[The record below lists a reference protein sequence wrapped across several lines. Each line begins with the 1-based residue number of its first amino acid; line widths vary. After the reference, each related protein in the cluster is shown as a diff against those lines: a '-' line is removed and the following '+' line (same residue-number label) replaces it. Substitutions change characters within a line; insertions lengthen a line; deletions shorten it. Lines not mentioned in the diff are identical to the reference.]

1 MSLEGKVISPPA
13 KDAMLPRLFSVE
25 AVKREVSD
33 TVTLIL
39 KAADGGTF
47 RFLPGQFNMLYTFG
61 IGEVPLSISGDPAD
75 QSVLC
80 HTVRAVG
87 KTSSA
92 LAALKVGDTVG
103 VRGPYGNPWP
113 IEACLGSDILI
124 VGGGIGLASLR
135 PAINT
140 MLAQREKF
148 GNILIFYG
156 ARTPEDILFFKE
168 LKAWRSRF
176 DVNCQVTVD
185 RITGKWN
192 GRVGVVTQL
201 IRGGGFDRS
210 HTKALVSGPE
220 VMMRFAI
227 QALNEHGVG
236 SESIYVMMERNMKC
250 AIGLCGH
257 CQLGSAFVCKDGPVF
272 RFDQIKD
279 AFKVREL

>member
-1 MSLEGKVISPPA
+1 MSLEGKVIFPPA

-39 KAADGGTF
+39 KPADGGTF

-75 QSVLC
+75 QNVLC

-87 KTSSA
+87 RTSST

-250 AIGLCGH
+250 AIGFCGH